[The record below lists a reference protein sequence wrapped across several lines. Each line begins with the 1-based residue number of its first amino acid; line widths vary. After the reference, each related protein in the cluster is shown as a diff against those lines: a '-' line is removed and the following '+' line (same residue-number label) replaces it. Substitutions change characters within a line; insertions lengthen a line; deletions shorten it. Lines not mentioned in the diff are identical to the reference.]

1 MTATIVPFP
10 TKHRDGRI
18 RHVAGILQRK
28 RGADLDRYWRQTVL
42 VMRRQM
48 ISARDGR
55 RNHRAANSRFRRRGV
70 RKTAGSAAPRGSV
83 SGAVD
88 KHQSTDKQEH

>member
-10 TKHRDGRI
+10 TKHRHGRI

-28 RGADLDRYWRQTVL
+28 RGADFDRYWRQTVL

-48 ISARDGR
+48 VLARVDDEIIEQQIRDFADAVFAKLPDR
-55 RNHRAANSRFRRRGV
+55 R
-70 RKTAGSAAPRGSV
+70 PRG
-83 SGAVD
+83 AA
-88 KHQSTDKQEH
+88 